1 MGNETLMILDNS
13 YPTYKRKHFMF
24 LRLQELVHQNKYDH
38 EKALKMFKLITDDVG
53 REHKIPIED
62 RRQADVILRQDFER
76 GEWKEE
82 AKSLYPDRYKRVF
95 GGWHTVFFTLAV
107 PQNKPARAKIRK
119 DTKGS
124 VPNIKDVRFRRSRGT
139 MGYDVQVQYKEGGR
153 QPPRRTVSR

>member
-95 GGWHTVFFTLAV
+95 GGWHTVGFTYSLDPKQPSVRLAMR
-107 PQNKPARAKIRK
+107 KEYREKI
-119 DTKGS
+119 
-124 VPNIKDVRFRRSRGT
+124 PNIRDMRFKKKANR
-139 MGYDVQVQYKEGGR
+139 YDVQVQYGKGGR
-153 QPPRRTVSR
+153 QPPQRTVSR